1 MVWQAFLQAGLSI
14 GGGIFGASS
23 ANSQARDQRQAMERQ
38 QLDSY
43 LSQMDDWQ
51 FNNAVNQLNHDFAV
65 NSAQLSFDIER
76 AVALQNWES
85 SKALEQARY
94 IYASTTAEMEWQSQ
108 SANQQRDYD
117 ITQLLQAADQRAQMR
132 VFEASERTYS
142 ENTRLI
148 SKAASQ
154 AYAFEKERL
163 KYERAGIKLETRS
176 ARTQFQGQSKEARNQ
191 AKQVEAR
198 YRSEL
203 RQAGFS
209 GEALQMEVNQKMKE
223 FTGKQDA
230 ATREASAESAQVA
243 ASGKTGA
250 TATRMMQDPFSRS
263 DVMIGAMGVELGFFG
278 TEKQVEMLKLA
289 EATGLAGQMAD
300 LDRERI
306 YNNLDTSARMTN
318 LTLEGLNLQE
328 RQAIFQSNNQLADTK
343 LQAQSQLNE
352 AKSNRELRPMQPVK
366 LPEPLPIVKSLIP
379 QPFFAPRPMQATPG
393 LQPLL
398 PSRPMAPPQ
407 PRMGS
412 AVPRMSSGAGGIL
425 ASSIFQ
431 GAASFANAFT
441 KFQAP
446 NAGNIQSMNSGST
459 IGSGIFQGQ

>member
-1 MVWQAFLQAGLSI
+1 MVLPAVIGGLTSI
-14 GGGIFGASS
+14 VGGIFGANS
-23 ANSQARDQRQAMERQ
+23 ADSQRRDQRQAMERQ
-38 QLDSY
+38 SLDSY

-51 FNNAVNQLNHDFAV
+51 YNNATNRLNYDFAV

-94 IYASTTAEMEWQSQ
+94 IYASTTAQMEWESQ
-108 SANQQRDYD
+108 NANQQRDYD
-117 ITQLLQAADQRAQMR
+117 ITQLLQAADYRSQLR

-142 ENTRLI
+142 ENTQLI
-148 SKAASQ
+148 AKAASQ

-163 KYERAGIKLETRS
+163 KYERAGITLETQN
-176 ARTQFQGQSKEARNQ
+176 ARTQFQGQSRDAINQ

-209 GEALQMEVNQKMKE
+209 GEALQMEVSKKMKE
-223 FTGKQDA
+223 FTGKQD
-230 ATREASAESAQVA
+230 TVRREASAESARVA
-243 ASGKTGA
+243 ASGKTGV
-250 TATRMMQDPFSRS
+250 TATRMMQDPFSKS
-263 DVMIGAMGVELGFFG
+263 DIMLGALGVELGFFG

-300 LDRERI
+300 LDRQRI

-328 RQAIFQSNNQLADTK
+328 RQAIFQSNNRQDDTS
-343 LQAQSQLNE
+343 LQARSQLNE
-352 AKSNRELRPMQPVK
+352 AMSNRELRPMRPVD
-366 LPEPLPIVKSLIP
+366 LPAPLPIAKTLIP
-379 QPFFAPRPMQATPG
+379 QPFFAPRPMQATSG
-393 LQPLL
+393 LQPLI
-398 PSRPMAPPQ
+398 PSRPLDPPQ

-412 AVPRMSSGAGGIL
+412 AIPRGSSGASGIL

-431 GAASFANAFT
+431 GAANFASAFA
-441 KFQAP
+441 KYSPP
-446 NAGNIQSMNSGST
+446 NVGNLQGIQT
-459 IGSGIFQGQ
+459 GIFQGQ